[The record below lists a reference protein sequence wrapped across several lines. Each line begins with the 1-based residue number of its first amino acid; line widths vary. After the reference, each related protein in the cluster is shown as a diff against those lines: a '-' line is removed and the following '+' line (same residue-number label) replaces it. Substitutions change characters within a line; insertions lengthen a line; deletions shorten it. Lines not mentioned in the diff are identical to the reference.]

1 MQAKGFIKFIIIALI
16 VASLFQLS
24 FTFMKSTYVSKAEKY
39 AASFTEGLE
48 EDATTQYLFTE
59 KKNYYLDS
67 IKNEEGF
74 LGFTYDKINARSLNL
89 GLDLKGGVS
98 MLVEIDQADVLRKLS
113 NNSKDA
119 NFNAA
124 IDAAVAK
131 QASTQQDFITSFGNE
146 YASIGGDAK
155 LSAIFYPIEKFREK
169 ITFESSNEEVLEML
183 KEEAASK
190 NKETHNVLTTRI
202 DEFGVAQ
209 PFISEPDASG
219 RIYIELPGAD
229 NTDRIRGI
237 IQSSANLEFYKT
249 VDPSIAGNYLVQAN
263 EVLTGLL
270 GLGEVEEEAPTELE
284 PVEDIINEIVDTN
297 AVVSEVADITTEVAE
312 GVEEIV
318 DTTLGSLESDLNND
332 LNEELGEEDSTANAP
347 NPLFEILR
355 PAVDVEN
362 GNQWANTPYIGEIQ
376 KKDLA
381 KAKEYFELPEVKNIF
396 DVARIKLAWSAKPF
410 VTQEGVNTGIYF
422 LYALEKVNSK
432 ASISGDIITNSFP
445 SYDEFGA
452 AMVNMRFNKV
462 GGDAFKKVTG
472 ELADAADKTKRQQYL
487 AIVLDEKVFSSPR
500 VQEEIGGGSAVIN
513 GMDDFQEATDLS
525 TILKSGRLDAQ
536 INIPQEAVVGASLGK
551 KSIRSGLLALAMG
564 FLIVFLFMVMYYS
577 NAGWIANIALLVNI
591 VLIMGT
597 LASLGA
603 ALTLPG
609 LAGIVLTIGMAV
621 DANVIIF
628 ERIKEELRK
637 GKGARL
643 AISDGFSRSYSAI
656 IDANVTTLIT
666 AATLLWLGAGP
677 VKGFAIVLI
686 IGIIASFISAVFL
699 SRLIFDGMSERDKNI
714 NMSMSWSENILKD
727 ANYDF
732 IGKRKIA
739 YAVSAVIILAGL
751 ISMFAKGF
759 ELGVDFKGGRSYVV
773 AFDQAVS
780 TDAVRSDLTEVYD
793 GAVPT
798 VKTFGNDQTVQ
809 IITSYKIES
818 NDPKTDSTVT
828 HTLYDAL
835 KGEFANEPSKEDFM
849 RTHLIQSN
857 KVDTSIADDIKSSAL
872 KAGLVG
878 AFLIFIYLLIRFR
891 KWQYGVG
898 ALGAVIH
905 DTLILLSL
913 FSIFWGDWFPFSLEI
928 EQKFIA
934 AILTVIGYSI
944 NDTVIVFDRIR
955 EHFEEHPTKTIVQNV
970 NDAINNTLSR
980 TLMTSFTTII
990 VVLILF
996 IFGGEAIRGFSFALL
1011 MGILVGTYSSIFI
1024 ASSIVVDTL
1033 KSVSKITKKRLKE

>member
-1 MQAKGFIKFIIIALI
+1 MQAKGFIKFIIVALI
-16 VASLFQLS
+16 VASIFQLS
-24 FTFMKSTYVSKAEKY
+24 FTVIKNTFVNKAESY
-39 AASFTEGLE
+39 ASSFTEGME
-48 EDATTQYLFTE
+48 KSPTTQYLYNE

-67 IKNEEGF
+67 IKNEEAF
-74 LGFTYDKINARSLNL
+74 LGFTYEKINSRSLNL

-98 MLVEIDQADVLRKLS
+98 MLVEIDQADVLRKLA
-113 NNSKDA
+113 NNSKDK

-124 IDAAVAK
+124 IDAAMAN
-131 QASTQQDFITSFGNE
+131 QASSQEDFITAFGNE
-146 YASIGGDAK
+146 YKKIAGDAK
-155 LSAIFYPIEKFREK
+155 LSGIFAPIEKFREK
-169 ITFESSNEEVLEML
+169 ISFESSNDDVLDVL
-183 KEEAASK
+183 KEEALSK

-209 PFISEPDASG
+209 PFISEPDQAG

-229 NTDRIRGI
+229 NTDRIRSI

-249 VDPSIAGNYLVQAN
+249 VDPAVAGNYLVQAN
-263 EVLTGLL
+263 EVLVGLL
-270 GLGEVEEEAPTELE
+270 GLEEEEVEQDILGIEESVLDESVETLE
-284 PVEDIINEIVDTN
+284 ETAEVVEDVI
-297 AVVSEVADITTEVAE
+297 
-312 GVEEIV
+312 
-318 DTTLGSLESDLNND
+318 DTTLGSLEND
-332 LNEELGEEDSTANAP
+332 LNDDLGTIESTDSDSTANNGI
-347 NPLFEILR
+347 NPLFDILG
-355 PAVDVEN
+355 PSIDFDN
-362 GNQWANTPYIGEIQ
+362 GNQWANTAHIGSVQ
-376 KKDLA
+376 KKDLN
-381 KAKEYFELPEVKNIF
+381 KVKEYLAFPEVQNIF
-396 DVARIKLAWSAKPF
+396 DVARIKLSWSAKPYI
-410 VTQEGVNTGIYF
+410 TPEGVNTGFYF
-422 LYALEKVNSK
+422 LYALQKEADLKP
-432 ASISGDIITNSFP
+432 AISGDIITNSFP

-452 AMVNMRFNKV
+452 AIVNMRFNKV
-462 GGDAFKKVTG
+462 GGDEFKKVTG
-472 ELADAADKTKRQQYL
+472 ELANADNETKRAQFL
-487 AIVLDEKVFSSPR
+487 AIVLDDKVFSSPR
-500 VQEEIGGGSAVIN
+500 VQDEIPGGGAVIN
-513 GMDDFQEATDLS
+513 GMDNFQEADDLS

-536 INIPQEAVVGASLGK
+536 INIPQEAVVGASLGD
-551 KSIRSGLLALAMG
+551 KSIKSGLMALALG
-564 FLIVFLFMVMYYS
+564 FLVVFLFMVLYYS
-577 NAGWIANIALLVNI
+577 NAGWIANIALLVNL

-637 GKGARL
+637 GKGTRL

-666 AATLLWLGAGP
+666 AVTLLWLGAGP

-699 SRLIFDGMSERDKNI
+699 SRLIFDGLSDRDKEVKT
-714 NMSMSWSENILKD
+714 SMSWSENLLKD
-727 ANYDF
+727 VNYDF

-739 YAVSAVIILAGL
+739 YAVSAFIIVAGI

-773 AFDQAVS
+773 TFDKEVS
-780 TDAVRSDLTEVYD
+780 TDDVRSDLTEVF
-793 GAVPT
+793 GSVPT
-798 VKTFGNDQTVQ
+798 VKTFGDDQTVQ
-809 IITSYKIES
+809 IITSYEIES
-818 NDPKTDSTVT
+818 KDPKTDSTVT
-828 HTLYDAL
+828 HVLFDAL
-835 KGEFANEPSKEDFM
+835 KGEFTTEPSKEDFM
-849 RTHLIQSN
+849 RTYLIQSN

-878 AFLIFIYLLIRFR
+878 AALIFFYLLIRFR

-898 ALGAVIH
+898 ALGAVVH

-913 FSIFWGDWFPFSLEI
+913 FSILWGDWFPFSLEI

-934 AILTVIGYSI
+934 AVLTVIGYSI

-955 EHFEEHPTKTIVQNV
+955 EHFEEHPTKDIITNV
-970 NDAINNTLSR
+970 NEAINNTLSR

-1011 MGILVGTYSSIFI
+1011 VGILVGTYSSIFI
-1024 ASSIVVDTL
+1024 ASSILVDTL
-1033 KSVSKITKKRLKE
+1033 KTLGGSKSKAKLKE